1 MGIKKKKSLQAGALN
16 RFFFIYIFKSKVKK
30 KILLFLK
37 NKSDC
42 LYATGHFLSYYYW
55 VKI

>member
-1 MGIKKKKSLQAGALN
+1 MGIKKKKILQAGALN
-16 RFFFIYIFKSKVKK
+16 RYFLYIFKSKVKK